1 MIIRCNRAR
10 DQPKVQ
16 SIHHFNHSISNT
28 NFTNYE
34 RINTMKNLKKAFALL
49 LALVLCL
56 SVPVGVS
63 AATVE
68 DATIDTTRTG
78 SMTIYKYDLTNAEK
92 DGVWDSSY
100 VSTGVYDQAGVVDIL
115 SGNRDGDND
124 NQSDLGNG
132 QQSYGYAINGV
143 EFSYL
148 KIADIVQFSESTDD
162 NRTNSHVEV
171 LYGINKVQGA
181 DFLRALGLENGAK
194 RYANADK
201 LDSSKYFY
209 QSDVLIDALA
219 AGLEANSTTV
229 KNALEAYMATNG
241 GVKMAPTDSYG
252 KTQATELE
260 LGLYLVVETAVP
272 EMVVSTTNPF
282 LVSVPMT
289 SINGSNATDGGER
302 WIYDITLFPKNL
314 TGIPSLEK
322 TLREQVADTGKNGG
336 STTDITD
343 GYAHTGTASSGDVID
358 YQIISTLPSITSEA
372 TYLTD
377 YTFIDTLSNGLSYN
391 KNDVVLE
398 FFTDEAC
405 TDLVTT
411 WKESDGYFTV
421 SYDQAMNNDYVM
433 TISMTTRGL
442 AEINGS
448 KAVYSGASMVNSGFS
463 DCTLRITYQ
472 ATMLSNYE
480 VIYGDDGNRNEV
492 VLTWKRSSSNY
503 YDTLVDDAHIYTYG
517 INLYKLFSDGKG
529 DFSNV
534 EFIIHNDTDDYFV
547 KAELNADEGVY
558 YVTDHVENESDAT
571 HFVPVLPM
579 VLPMNAD
586 SENGQNVFVKGLE
599 DDTYTITEVRT
610 DSGYTLLK
618 EDIEVVISQ
627 VESSELCDIY
637 TSDVVGLIQNDPRYA
652 EAIIAEAKA
661 NGYIKTDGG
670 LADILNNMPQKQLA
684 HYLLTASATVDG
696 NAVTMLEDN
705 GSVNAHVPLTVVN
718 TRGFDLPETGDN
730 GTMMFTVIG
739 ILAMAGAAAVIVLVS
754 RKKRTTC

>member
-1 MIIRCNRAR
+1 MWLRH
-10 DQPKVQ
+10 
-16 SIHHFNHSISNT
+16 IHHPRDYLSIS
-28 NFTNYE
+28 
-34 RINTMKNLKKAFALL
+34 
-49 LALVLCL
+49 
-56 SVPVGVS
+56 
-63 AATVE
+63 
-68 DATIDTTRTG
+68 
-78 SMTIYKYDLTNAEK
+78 EK

-124 NQSDLGNG
+124 NQSDLSNG
-132 QQSYGYAINGV
+132 QQSYGYAIKGV

-754 RKKRTTC
+754 RKKRTAC